1 MSNIVGYT
9 TVNQTNAS
17 LRLKD
22 LELAKRD
29 LLNHFHIRKGEKWT
43 NPDFGSNLPYYV
55 FQPLDDTTIEM
66 IREEVYNVVTHD
78 PRFELSVDNSVT
90 VSKKDQTV
98 TVAVELLY
106 LPSTTATDLQII
118 FDTDFTEMAEF

>member
-1 MSNIVGYT
+1 M
-9 TVNQTNAS
+9 
-17 LRLKD
+17 
-22 LELAKRD
+22 
-29 LLNHFHIRKGEKWT
+29 
-43 NPDFGSNLPYYV
+43 
-55 FQPLDDTTIEM
+55 DDTTIEM